1 MENSSRTMLY
11 RSFLR
16 PTLFH
21 LLAYSILACFL
32 LSPFLVLKVPSYQ
45 QYAYASSQQ
54 TNLSN
59 SGNSDFSRIGTSGNN
74 VYVVWSNLTSNQL
87 EFKASSNNGGS
98 FGSTIEITNSSNQ
111 VFGQFSLAAASS
123 PSQGVPTNNVYI
135 VWSDAYQNTG
145 NHAILLA
152 RSTDGG
158 NAFEPAINLSN
169 DSGDSF

>member
-32 LSPFLVLKVPSYQ
+32 LSPFLVLKVPFTP

-59 SGNSDFSRIGTSGNN
+59 SGNSDFSRIVSSGNN
-74 VYVVWSNLTSNQL
+74 VYVAWSNLTSNQL

-98 FGSTIEITNSSNQ
+98 FGSTIEITNSSSQ
-111 VFGQFSLAAASS
+111 VFGQFSLAASS
-123 PSQGVPTNNVYI
+123 PSPGVPTNNVYI
-135 VWSDAYQNTG
+135 VWSDGYQNTG

-152 RSTDGG
+152 RSTDSGS
-158 NAFEPAINLSN
+158 AFEPAINLSN
-169 DSGDSF
+169 DS